1 MGSFQES
8 PQLYFCGK
16 VLHSMETTVL
26 SKALQ
31 WTSDVFDNQTREE
44 VQNLINNNETELVES
59 FYKDLEFGTGG
70 LRGIMGVGTN
80 RINIYT
86 VGMATQG
93 LANYLKQSFSG
104 EISVAI
110 AHDSRNNSSLFARK
124 TAEVFAANGI
134 KAYLF
139 SELRPTP
146 ELSFAIRH
154 YGCKS
159 GVVITASHNPKEY
172 NGYKAYWEDGGQLIA
187 PHDKNVIAEVQKI
200 AGPQDVKWNA
210 DESLIEMVS
219 DEIDN
224 AYIAGLKSLCLS
236 PDAVKTQSDLN
247 IVFTSLHGTGGTM
260 VPRTLKELGF
270 TNVTT
275 VAEQDEP
282 NGNFPTVV
290 SPNPE
295 EAAALKMALE
305 QAEKVG
311 ADLVMGTDPDADR
324 VGIAVRNTKG
334 ELQLLNGNMT
344 GSLLVYYLIHRW
356 NELGKLNGKQFTA
369 KTIVTSALIK
379 KISESQNVPCYDV
392 LTGFK
397 YIAALILELEGKEQF
412 IGGGEE
418 SYGYLAGD
426 LVRDK
431 DAVMSCVLIAE
442 MCAWAKTQGKSL
454 YDVLMDIHAEFGFY
468 LEDLISITKKGKT
481 GAEEIAKMMEEL
493 RSNPP
498 KTLAGSAVL
507 TLRDYKLGKVTNLAD
522 GSQTETGLP
531 SSNVLQFETA
541 DGTVV
546 TARPS
551 GTEPKIKFYF
561 SVNAELNDK
570 AEYDSV
576 RDYLKGKIEAIQ
588 VDLGLI

>member
-1 MGSFQES
+1 MDS
-8 PQLYFCGK
+8 
-16 VLHSMETTVL
+16 TVL
-26 SKALQ
+26 EKARK
-31 WTSDVFDNQTREE
+31 WTTQAFNEETRNQ
-44 VQNLINNNETELVES
+44 VQSLIDSESNELTES

-70 LRGIMGVGTN
+70 LRGLMGVGTN

-93 LANYLKQSFSG
+93 LANYLKQSFEG
-104 EISVAI
+104 EIKVAI
-110 AHDSRNNSSLFARK
+110 AHDSRNNSPLFARK

-146 ELSFAIRH
+146 ELSFAVRH
-154 YGCKS
+154 YGCKA

-172 NGYKAYWEDGGQLIA
+172 NGYKAYWEDGGQLVA

-200 AGPQDVKWNA
+200 AGPQEVKWEA
-210 DESLIEMVS
+210 DELLIIPVKE
-219 DEIDN
+219 EIDR
-224 AYIAGLKSLCLS
+224 AYIDGLKSLCLS
-236 PDAVKTQSDLN
+236 PEAVKNQSDLN

-270 TNVTT
+270 TNVIT
-275 VAEQDEP
+275 VAEQDEA

-305 QAEKVG
+305 QAEEVG
-311 ADLVMGTDPDADR
+311 ADLVMGCDPDADR
-324 VGIAVRNTKG
+324 VGIAVRNAKG
-334 ELQLLNGNMT
+334 ELELLNGNMT
-344 GSLLVYYLIHRW
+344 GSLLVYYLIQRW
-356 NELGKLNGKQFTA
+356 SELGKLNGKQFTA
-369 KTIVTSALIK
+369 KTIVTTKLIK
-379 KISESQNVPCYDV
+379 KISEAQNVPCYDV

-397 YIAALILELEGKEQF
+397 YIASLILEKEGKEQF

-431 DAVMSCVLIAE
+431 DAVLSCVLIAE
-442 MCAWAKTQGKSL
+442 MCAWAKNQGKSL
-454 YDVLMDIHAEFGFY
+454 YEILVDIHAEYGFF
-468 LEDLISITKKGKT
+468 LEDLISIKKDGRS

-498 KTLAGSAVL
+498 QNIADSEVL
-507 TLRDYKLGKVTNLAD
+507 WLRDYKFGQVTNLSD
-522 GSQTETGLP
+522 GSKSETGLP
-531 SSNVLQFETA
+531 TSNVLQFETA

-561 SVNAELNDK
+561 SVNKALKNRSEHDATCEELK
-570 AEYDSV
+570 Q
-576 RDYLKGKIEAIQ
+576 KITNIQ
-588 VDLGLI
+588 SELGLI

>member
-1 MGSFQES
+1 MDSI
-8 PQLYFCGK
+8 
-16 VLHSMETTVL
+16 VLEKAKMWTTD
-26 SKALQ
+26 A
-31 WTSDVFDNQTREE
+31 FDKKTRNA
-44 VQNLINNNETELVES
+44 VQDLIDNNETELIES

-80 RINIYT
+80 RINTYT

-93 LANYLKQSFSG
+93 LANYLKKSFSG
-104 EISVAI
+104 EIKVAI
-110 AHDSRNNSSLFARK
+110 AHDSRNNSPLFAK
-124 TAEVFAANGI
+124 TTAEVFAANGI

-154 YGCKS
+154 YGCQA

-172 NGYKAYWEDGGQLIA
+172 NGYKAYWQDGGQLVA

-200 AGPQDVKWNA
+200 NGPQEVNWNA
-210 DESLIEMVS
+210 NESLIELVK
-219 DEIDN
+219 DEIDR
-224 AYIAGLKSLCLS
+224 AYIDGLKSLCLS
-236 PDAVKTQSDLN
+236 PDAVKAQSDLN

-270 TNVTT
+270 SNVST
-275 VAEQDEP
+275 VKEQDEA
-282 NGNFPTVV
+282 NGDFPTVV

-311 ADLVMGTDPDADR
+311 ADLVMGCDPDADR
-324 VGIAVRNTKG
+324 VGIAVRNTAG

-344 GSLLVYYLIHRW
+344 GSLLVYYLIQRW
-356 NELGKLNGKQFTA
+356 SELGKLDGKQFTA
-369 KTIVTSALIK
+369 KTIVTSSLIK
-379 KISESQNVPCYDV
+379 KISEDKNVPCYDV

-397 YIAALILELEGKEQF
+397 FIAQLILEKEGKEQF

-431 DAVMSCVLIAE
+431 DAVLSCVLIAE
-442 MCAWAKTQGKSL
+442 MCAWAKNRGKSL
-454 YDVLMDIHAEFGFY
+454 YEILIDIHSEYGLY
-468 LEDLISITKKGKT
+468 LEDLISVTKKGKS
-481 GAEEIAKMMEEL
+481 GAEEIAQMMEDL
-493 RSNPP
+493 RNNPP
-498 KTLAGSAVL
+498 KQISGSAVIY
-507 TLRDYKLGKVTNLAD
+507 LRDYKLGEITNLSSGDA
-522 GSQTETGLP
+522 SETGLP
-531 SSNVLQFETA
+531 TSNVLQFETA
-541 DGTVV
+541 EGTIV

-561 SVNAELNDK
+561 SVNAELDDK
-570 AEYDSV
+570 SKYDEIKAQ
-576 RDYLKGKIEAIQ
+576 LQAKIADIQ
-588 VDLGLI
+588 SELGLK

>member
-1 MGSFQES
+1 MD
-8 PQLYFCGK
+8 
-16 VLHSMETTVL
+16 TTVL
-26 SKALQ
+26 EKAKQ
-31 WTSDVFDNQTREE
+31 WTSDAFDAETREE
-44 VQNLINNNETELVES
+44 VQNLIDTNETELTES

-70 LRGIMGVGTN
+70 LRGLMGVGTN

-93 LANYLKQSFSG
+93 LANYLKNSFEG

-110 AHDSRNNSSLFARK
+110 AHDSRNNSPLFARK

-146 ELSFAIRH
+146 QLSFAIRH

-172 NGYKAYWEDGGQLIA
+172 NGYKAYWEDGGQLVA
-187 PHDKNVIAEVQKI
+187 PHDKNVITEVQKI
-200 AGPQDVKWNA
+200 AGPQEVKWNA
-210 DESLIEMVS
+210 DQSLIEMVG
-219 DEIDN
+219 DDIDN

-236 PDAVKTQSDLN
+236 PEAIKNQSDLN

-270 TNVTT
+270 TNVST
-275 VAEQDEP
+275 VAEQDKP
-282 NGNFPTVV
+282 DGNFPTVV

-295 EAAALKMALE
+295 EAAALKLALE

-324 VGIAVRNTKG
+324 VGIAVRNTDG
-334 ELQLLNGNMT
+334 ELELLNGNMT
-344 GSLLVYYLIHRW
+344 GSLLVYYLIQRW
-356 NELGKLNGKQFTA
+356 SESGKLNGKQFTA
-369 KTIVTSALIK
+369 KTIVTSDLIK

-397 YIAALILELEGKEQF
+397 YIAELILKLEGKEQF

-418 SYGYLAGD
+418 SYGYLSGD

-431 DAVMSCVLIAE
+431 DAVLSCVLIAE
-442 MCAWAKTQGKSL
+442 MCAWAKEQGKSL
-454 YDVLMDIHAEFGFY
+454 YDVLMDIHSEFGFY
-468 LEDLISITKKGKT
+468 VEDLISITKKGMS
-481 GAEEIAKMMEEL
+481 GAEEIAKMMEDL

-498 KTLAGSAVL
+498 KKLAGSEVL
-507 TLRDYKLGKVTNLAD
+507 TLRDYKLGKVTNLAN

-531 SSNVLQFETA
+531 ASNVLQFETA

-561 SVNAELNDK
+561 SVNGALNDK
-570 AEYDSV
+570 AEYDAV
-576 RDYLKGKIEAIQ
+576 RDALKGKITTIQ
-588 VDLGLI
+588 SDLNLI

>member
-1 MGSFQES
+1 MDTI
-8 PQLYFCGK
+8 
-16 VLHSMETTVL
+16 VLNKAKKWLSDGFDSETRKTVQ
-26 SKALQ
+26 ALID
-31 WTSDVFDNQTREE
+31 SNSEE
-44 VQNLINNNETELVES
+44 LTES

-104 EISVAI
+104 DISVAI
-110 AHDSRNNSSLFARK
+110 AHDSRNNSPLFARK

-139 SELRPTP
+139 DALRPTP

-154 YGCKS
+154 FGCKS

-172 NGYKAYWEDGGQLIA
+172 NGYKAYWEDGGQLVA
-187 PHDKNVIAEVQKI
+187 PHDKNVITEVQKI

-210 DESLIEMVS
+210 DESLIETVLE
-219 DEIDN
+219 DIDR

-236 PDAVKTQSDLN
+236 PEAVKDQSDLN

-270 TNVTT
+270 TNVST

-305 QAEKVG
+305 KAEAIG

-324 VGIAVRNTKG
+324 VGIAVRNLEGKL
-334 ELQLLNGNMT
+334 ELLNGNQT
-344 GSLLVYYLIHRW
+344 ATLLIHYLITRW
-356 NELGKLNGKQFTA
+356 SELGKLDGKQYIA
-369 KTIVTSALIK
+369 KTIVTTDLLTRIADAK
-379 KISESQNVPCYDV
+379 QVNCYEV

-397 YIAALILELEGKEQF
+397 YIAQLILEKEGREEF

-418 SYGYLAGD
+418 SYGYLAGE

-431 DAVMSCVLIAE
+431 DAVQSCMFIAE
-442 MCAWAKTQGKSL
+442 MCAWAKNRGKGL
-454 YDVLMDIHAEFGFY
+454 YEVLLDIYVEHGMF
-468 LEDLISITKKGKT
+468 LEDLISITKKGKS
-481 GAEEIAKMMEEL
+481 GAEEIAQMMDRL
-493 RSNPP
+493 RNDPP
-498 KTLAGSAVL
+498 KQLAGQPLYAVV
-507 TLRDYKLGKVTNLAD
+507 DYKLGTVTELKD
-522 GSQTETGLP
+522 GNVSKLNYP
-531 SSNVLQFETA
+531 KSDVLQFETL

-561 SVNAELNDK
+561 SVNAKLNNK
-570 AEYDSV
+570 ADHDAV
-576 RDYLKGKIEAIQ
+576 RGSLKAKITTIQ
-588 VDLGLI
+588 SDLGLK

>member
-1 MGSFQES
+1 MES
-8 PQLYFCGK
+8 
-16 VLHSMETTVL
+16 VLDKAKKWTGDAFDAETR
-26 SKALQ
+26 KA
-31 WTSDVFDNQTREE
+31 
-44 VQNLINNNETELVES
+44 VQALIDENGAELTES

-93 LANYLKQSFSG
+93 LANYLKNSFEG
-104 EISVAI
+104 PISVAI

-139 SELRPTP
+139 SALRPTP
-146 ELSFAIRH
+146 ELSFAIRNL
-154 YGCKS
+154 GCKS

-187 PHDKNVIAEVQKI
+187 PHDKNVITEVQKI
-200 AGPQDVKWNA
+200 AGPQDVNWNA
-210 DESLIEMVS
+210 DDSMIETVL
-219 DEIDN
+219 DEIDS
-224 AYIAGLKSLCLS
+224 AYMAGLKSLCLS
-236 PDAVKTQSDLN
+236 PEAVKAQSDLN
-247 IVFTSLHGTGGTM
+247 IVYTSLHGTGGTM

-275 VAEQDEP
+275 VAAQDEP

-334 ELQLLNGNMT
+334 QLELLNGNMT
-344 GSLLVYYLIHRW
+344 GSLLVYYLIKRW
-356 NELGKLNGKQFTA
+356 SELGKLDGNQFTA
-369 KTIVTSALIK
+369 KTIVTTALIK
-379 KISESQNVPCYDV
+379 KISESKGVPCYDV

-397 YIAALILELEGKEQF
+397 FIAALILELEGKKQF

-426 LVRDK
+426 IVRDK
-431 DAVMSCVLIAE
+431 DAVLSCVLISE
-442 MCAWAKTQGKSL
+442 MCAWAKDQGKSL
-454 YDVLMDIHAEFGFY
+454 YEMLMDIHLEYGFY
-468 LEDLISITKKGKT
+468 LEDLISITKKGKS
-481 GAEEIAKMMEEL
+481 GAEEIAQMMEDL

-498 KTLAGSAVL
+498 KTLAGSAVI
-507 TLRDYKLGKVTNLAD
+507 TLRDYKLSKVTNLAD
-522 GSQTETGLP
+522 GSQSPTGLP

-541 DGTVV
+541 DGTIV

-561 SVNAELNDK
+561 SVNSELKNTADHD
-570 AEYDSV
+570 AVHYA
-576 RDYLKGKIEAIQ
+576 LKGKITAIQ
-588 VDLGLI
+588 SDLGLI

>member
-1 MGSFQES
+1 MD
-8 PQLYFCGK
+8 
-16 VLHSMETTVL
+16 TTVL
-26 SKALQ
+26 EKAKQ
-31 WTSDVFDNQTREE
+31 WTSEAFDAETREE
-44 VQNLINNNETELVES
+44 VQSLIDTNETELAES

-70 LRGIMGVGTN
+70 LRGIMGVGSN

-86 VGMATQG
+86 IGMATQG
-93 LANYLKQSFSG
+93 LANYLKNSFEG

-110 AHDSRNNSSLFARK
+110 AHDSRNNSPLFARK

-146 ELSFAIRH
+146 QLSFAIRH

-159 GVVITASHNPKEY
+159 GVVLTASHNPKEY
-172 NGYKAYWEDGGQLIA
+172 NGYKAYWEDGGQLVA
-187 PHDKNVIAEVQKI
+187 PHDKNVITEVQKI
-200 AGPQDVKWNA
+200 AGPQEVKWNA
-210 DESLIEMVS
+210 NESLIEMVS
-219 DEIDN
+219 DDIDK
-224 AYIAGLKSLCLS
+224 AYIEGLKSLCLS
-236 PDAVKTQSDLN
+236 PEAIKNQSDLN

-270 TNVTT
+270 TNVST
-275 VAEQDEP
+275 VAEQDKP
-282 NGNFPTVV
+282 DGNFPTVV

-295 EAAALKMALE
+295 EAAALKLALE

-324 VGIAVRNTKG
+324 VGIAVRNTNG
-334 ELQLLNGNMT
+334 ELELLNGNMT
-344 GSLLVYYLIHRW
+344 GSLLVYYLIQRW
-356 NELGKLNGKQFTA
+356 SELGKLNGTQFTA
-369 KTIVTSALIK
+369 KTIVTSDLIR

-397 YIAALILELEGKEQF
+397 YIAELILKLEGKEQF

-418 SYGYLAGD
+418 SYGYLSGD

-431 DAVMSCVLIAE
+431 DAVLSCVLIAE
-442 MCAWAKTQGKSL
+442 MCAWAKEQEKSL
-454 YDVLMDIHAEFGFY
+454 YDVLQDIHTEFGFY
-468 LEDLISITKKGKT
+468 LEDLISITKKGMT
-481 GAEEIAKMMEEL
+481 GAEEISKMMEDL

-498 KTLAGSAVL
+498 KTLAGSDVL

-522 GSQTETGLP
+522 GAQTETGLP
-531 SSNVLQFETA
+531 ASNVLQFETA

-561 SVNAELNDK
+561 SVNGELKNK

-576 RDYLKGKIEAIQ
+576 RTALKGKIEAIQ
-588 VDLGLI
+588 SDLGLK

>member
-1 MGSFQES
+1 MEQE
-8 PQLYFCGK
+8 
-16 VLHSMETTVL
+16 VLDKAKRWTTDAFDVETRQ
-26 SKALQ
+26 A
-31 WTSDVFDNQTREE
+31 
-44 VQNLINNNETELVES
+44 VQNMIDNDQDELTES

-93 LANYLKQSFSG
+93 LANYLKASFDG
-104 EISVAI
+104 EVKVAI
-110 AHDSRNNSSLFARK
+110 AHDSRNNSPLFARK

-154 YGCKS
+154 YRCKS

-187 PHDKNVIAEVQKI
+187 PHDKNVITEVQKI
-200 AGPQDVKWNA
+200 AGPQEVKWDA
-210 DESLIEMVS
+210 DDSLIEVVS
-219 DEIDN
+219 EEIDR
-224 AYIAGLKSLCLS
+224 AYIDGLKSLCLS
-236 PDAVKTQSDLN
+236 PEAVAEQSDLN
-247 IVFTSLHGTGGTM
+247 IVFTALHGTGGTM

-270 TNVTT
+270 TNIST
-275 VAEQDEP
+275 VAAQDEP
-282 NGNFPTVV
+282 NGSFPTVD

-295 EAAALKMALE
+295 EAAALKMALD
-305 QAEKVG
+305 QAEQVG
-311 ADLVMGTDPDADR
+311 ADLVMGCDPDADR
-324 VGIAVRNTKG
+324 VGIAVRNLDG

-344 GSLLVYYLIHRW
+344 GSLLVYYLVQRW
-356 NELGKLNGKQFTA
+356 KELGKLDGNQFTA
-369 KTIVTSALIK
+369 KTIVTSPIIK
-379 KISESQNVPCYDV
+379 KISEQNNVPCYDV

-397 YIAALILELEGKEQF
+397 YIAEIIRNLEGKMQF

-431 DAVMSCVLIAE
+431 DAVLSCVLIAE
-442 MCAWAKTQGKSL
+442 MCAWAKANGKSL
-454 YDVLMDIHAEFGFY
+454 FELLIDIHAEFGFY
-468 LEDLISITKKGKT
+468 LEDLISIKKEGKS
-481 GAEEIAKMMEEL
+481 GAEEIAKIMEDL
-493 RSNPP
+493 RGNPP
-498 KTLAGSAVL
+498 KTIAGSDVVY
-507 TLRDYKLGKVTNLAD
+507 LRDYKLGKVTNFGD
-522 GSQTETGLP
+522 GSTSETGLP
-531 SSNVLQFETA
+531 GSNVLQFETA
-541 DGTVV
+541 EGTIV

-561 SVNAELNDK
+561 SVNGELKDK
-570 AEYDSV
+570 SNYNQVKSQLQD
-576 RDYLKGKIEAIQ
+576 KIKTIQ
-588 VDLGLI
+588 SELGLV

>member
-1 MGSFQES
+1 MEQE
-8 PQLYFCGK
+8 
-16 VLHSMETTVL
+16 VLD
-26 SKALQ
+26 KAKQ
-31 WTSDVFDNQTREE
+31 WTTEAFDAETRSTVQKLIDSGSDDLT
-44 VQNLINNNETELVES
+44 ES

-93 LANYLKQSFSG
+93 LANYLKASFNG
-104 EISVAI
+104 EIKVAI
-110 AHDSRNNSSLFARK
+110 AHDSRNNSPLFARK

-187 PHDKNVIAEVQKI
+187 PHDKNVITEVQKI
-200 AGPQDVKWNA
+200 AGPQEVKWNA
-210 DESLIEMVS
+210 DESLIETVS
-219 DEIDN
+219 DEIDS
-224 AYIAGLKSLCLS
+224 AYIDGLKSLCLS
-236 PDAVKTQSDLN
+236 PESVQSQSDLN
-247 IVFTSLHGTGGTM
+247 IVFTALHGTGGTM

-270 TNVTT
+270 TNVST
-275 VAEQDEP
+275 VAAQDEP
-282 NGNFPTVV
+282 NGNFPTVD

-295 EAAALKMALE
+295 EAAALKMALA
-305 QAEKVG
+305 QAEQVG
-311 ADLVMGTDPDADR
+311 ADLVMGCDPDADR
-324 VGIAVRNTKG
+324 VGIAVRNLEG

-344 GSLLVYYLIHRW
+344 GSLLVYYLVQRW
-356 NELGKLNGKQFTA
+356 KELGKLDGNQFTA
-369 KTIVTSALIK
+369 KTIVTSPIIK
-379 KISESQNVPCYDV
+379 KISEANDVPCYDV

-397 YIAALILELEGKEQF
+397 YIAELIKNLEGEKQF

-431 DAVMSCVLIAE
+431 DAVLSCVLIAE
-442 MCAWAKTQGKSL
+442 MCAWAKNNGKSL
-454 YDVLMDIHAEFGFY
+454 FELLIDIHAEFGFY
-468 LEDLISITKKGKT
+468 LEDLISIKKEGKS
-481 GAEEIAKMMEEL
+481 GAEEIAKMMEDL
-493 RSNPP
+493 RNNPP
-498 KTLAGSAVL
+498 KQIAGSDVVC
-507 TLRDYKLGKVTNLAD
+507 LRDYKLGKVTNFAD
-522 GSQTETGLP
+522 GSSLETGLP

-541 DGTVV
+541 EGTIV

-561 SVNAELNDK
+561 SVNGKLKDKSKYNEVKAELQ
-570 AEYDSV
+570 
-576 RDYLKGKIEAIQ
+576 GKIKTIQ
-588 VDLGLI
+588 SELGLV

>member
-1 MGSFQES
+1 MDKSILE
-8 PQLYFCGK
+8 
-16 VLHSMETTVL
+16 
-26 SKALQ
+26 KAKK
-31 WTSDVFDNQTREE
+31 WTSEAFDVETRSA
-44 VQNLINNNETELVES
+44 VQDLIDNNETELTES
-59 FYKDLEFGTGG
+59 FYKELEFGTGG
-70 LRGIMGVGTN
+70 LRGLMGVGTN

-86 VGMATQG
+86 IGMATQG
-93 LANYLKQSFSG
+93 LANYLKQSF
-104 EISVAI
+104 EDDISIAI
-110 AHDSRNNSSLFARK
+110 AYDSRNNSPLFARK

-139 SELRPTP
+139 NELRPTP
-146 ELSFAIRH
+146 QLSFAIRH
-154 YGCKS
+154 YGCKG
-159 GVVITASHNPKEY
+159 GVVVTASHNPKEY
-172 NGYKAYWEDGGQLIA
+172 NGYKAYWEDGGQLVA
-187 PHDKNVIAEVQKI
+187 PHDKNVIVEVQKV

-219 DEIDN
+219 DDIDN

-236 PDAVKTQSDLN
+236 PDAVKAQSDLN

-270 TNVTT
+270 TNVST
-275 VAEQDEP
+275 VAEQDQP
-282 NGNFPTVV
+282 DGNFPTVV

-324 VGIAVRNTKG
+324 VGIAVRNTNG
-334 ELQLLNGNMT
+334 ELELLNGNMT
-344 GSLLVYYLIHRW
+344 GSLLVYYLIQRW
-356 NELGKLNGKQFTA
+356 KELGKLTGKQFTA

-379 KISESQNVPCYDV
+379 KISESKDVPCYDV

-397 YIAALILELEGKEQF
+397 YIAELILKLEGKEQF
-412 IGGGEE
+412 VGGGEE
-418 SYGYLAGD
+418 SYGYLSGD

-431 DAVMSCVLIAE
+431 DAVLSCVLIAE
-442 MCAWAKTQGKSL
+442 MCAWAKDQGKSL
-454 YDVLMDIHAEFGFY
+454 YDVLQDIHTEFGFY
-468 LEDLISITKKGKT
+468 LEDLISITKKGMT
-481 GAEEIAKMMEEL
+481 GAEDIAKMMEDL

-498 KTLAGSAVL
+498 KTLAGSDVL

-522 GSQTETGLP
+522 ATQTETGLP
-531 SSNVLQFETA
+531 ASNVLQFETA

-576 RDYLKGKIEAIQ
+576 RDSLKGKITTIQ
-588 VDLGLI
+588 SDLGLK

>member
-1 MGSFQES
+1 MD
-8 PQLYFCGK
+8 
-16 VLHSMETTVL
+16 TTVL
-26 SKALQ
+26 EKAKQ
-31 WTSDVFDNQTREE
+31 WTSDAFDAETREE
-44 VQNLINNNETELVES
+44 VQSLIDTNETELAES

-70 LRGIMGVGTN
+70 LRGIMGVGSN

-86 VGMATQG
+86 IGMATQG
-93 LANYLKQSFSG
+93 LANYLKNSFEG

-110 AHDSRNNSSLFARK
+110 AHDSRNNSPLFARK

-146 ELSFAIRH
+146 QLSFAIRH

-159 GVVITASHNPKEY
+159 GVVLTASHNPKEY
-172 NGYKAYWEDGGQLIA
+172 NGYKAYWEDGGQLVA
-187 PHDKNVIAEVQKI
+187 PHDKNVITEVQKI
-200 AGPQDVKWNA
+200 AGPQEVKWNA
-210 DESLIEMVS
+210 NESLIEMVS
-219 DEIDN
+219 DDIDK

-236 PDAVKTQSDLN
+236 PEAIKNQSDLN

-270 TNVTT
+270 TNVST
-275 VAEQDEP
+275 VAEQDKP
-282 NGNFPTVV
+282 DGNFPTVV

-295 EAAALKMALE
+295 EAAALKLALE

-324 VGIAVRNTKG
+324 VGIAVRNTNG
-334 ELQLLNGNMT
+334 ELELLNGNMT
-344 GSLLVYYLIHRW
+344 GSLLVYYLIQRW
-356 NELGKLNGKQFTA
+356 SELGKLNGTQFTA
-369 KTIVTSALIK
+369 KTIVTSDLIR

-397 YIAALILELEGKEQF
+397 YIAELILKLEGKEQF

-418 SYGYLAGD
+418 SYGYLSGD

-431 DAVMSCVLIAE
+431 DAVLSCVLIAE
-442 MCAWAKTQGKSL
+442 MCAWAKEQEKSL
-454 YDVLMDIHAEFGFY
+454 YDVLQDIHTEFGFY
-468 LEDLISITKKGKT
+468 LEDLISITKKGMT
-481 GAEEIAKMMEEL
+481 GAEEISKMMEDL

-498 KTLAGSAVL
+498 KTLAGSDVL

-522 GSQTETGLP
+522 GAQTETGLP
-531 SSNVLQFETA
+531 ASNVLQFETA

-561 SVNAELNDK
+561 SVNGELKNK

-576 RDYLKGKIEAIQ
+576 RTALKGKIEAIQ
-588 VDLGLI
+588 SDLGLK

>member
-1 MGSFQES
+1 MENI
-8 PQLYFCGK
+8 
-16 VLHSMETTVL
+16 VLQ
-26 SKALQ
+26 KAKQ
-31 WTSDVFDNQTREE
+31 WTSDSFDAETRASVQSMIDAGSEE
-44 VQNLINNNETELVES
+44 LTES

-93 LANYLKQSFSG
+93 LANYLKKSFEG
-104 EISVAI
+104 EIKVAV

-134 KAYLF
+134 KVYLF

-200 AGPQDVKWNA
+200 SGPQEVNWNA
-210 DESLIEMVS
+210 DESLIEVVK
-219 DEIDN
+219 DGIDR
-224 AYIAGLKSLCLS
+224 AYIDGLKSLCLS
-236 PDAVKTQSDLN
+236 PEAVKAQSDLN
-247 IVFTSLHGTGGTM
+247 IVFTALHGTGGTM

-270 TNVTT
+270 TNIST
-275 VAEQDEP
+275 VAAQDEP
-282 NGNFPTVV
+282 NGNFPTVA

-305 QAEKVG
+305 QAEALG

-324 VGIAVRNTKG
+324 VGIAVRNLDG

-344 GSLLVYYLIHRW
+344 GSLLVYYLVKRW
-356 NELGKLNGKQFTA
+356 KELGKLDGKQFTA
-369 KTIVTSALIK
+369 KTIVTSPLIK
-379 KISESQNVPCYDV
+379 KISEKNGVPCYDV

-397 YIAALILELEGKEQF
+397 YIAELIKELEGKEQF

-431 DAVMSCVLIAE
+431 DAVLSCVLITE
-442 MCAWAKTQGKSL
+442 MCAWAKTNGKSL
-454 YDVLMDIHAEFGFY
+454 FELLIDIHTEFGFY
-468 LEDLISITKKGKT
+468 LEDLISVTKKGRL
-481 GAEEIAKMMEEL
+481 GAEEIAKMMEDL

-498 KTLAGSAVL
+498 KQIAGADVVY
-507 TLRDYKLGKVTNLAD
+507 LRDYKLGKVTNFQD
-522 GSQTETGLP
+522 DSTSETGLP
-531 SSNVLQFETA
+531 TSSVLQFETSE
-541 DGTVV
+541 GTIV

-561 SVNAELNDK
+561 SVNGEVDASSNYKELK
-570 AEYDSV
+570 VKLE
-576 RDYLKGKIEAIQ
+576 KKIKTIQ
-588 VDLGLI
+588 SELGLV

>member
-1 MGSFQES
+1 MD
-8 PQLYFCGK
+8 
-16 VLHSMETTVL
+16 TTVL
-26 SKALQ
+26 EKAKQ
-31 WTSDVFDNQTREE
+31 WTSDAFDAETREE
-44 VQNLINNNETELVES
+44 VQNLIDTNETELTES

-70 LRGIMGVGTN
+70 LRGLMGVGTN

-93 LANYLKQSFSG
+93 LANYLKNSFEG

-110 AHDSRNNSSLFARK
+110 AHDSRNNSPLFARK

-146 ELSFAIRH
+146 QLSFAIRH

-172 NGYKAYWEDGGQLIA
+172 NGYKAYWEDGGQLVA
-187 PHDKNVIAEVQKI
+187 PHDKNVISEVQKI

-210 DESLIEMVS
+210 DQSLIEMVS
-219 DEIDN
+219 DDIDK

-236 PDAVKTQSDLN
+236 PEAIKNQSDLN

-270 TNVTT
+270 TNVST
-275 VAEQDEP
+275 VAEQDKP
-282 NGNFPTVV
+282 DGNFPTVV

-295 EAAALKMALE
+295 EAAALKLALE

-324 VGIAVRNTKG
+324 VGIAVRNTNG
-334 ELQLLNGNMT
+334 ELELLNGNMT
-344 GSLLVYYLIHRW
+344 GSLLVYYLIQRW
-356 NELGKLNGKQFTA
+356 KELGKLNGKQFTA
-369 KTIVTSALIK
+369 KTIVTSDLIK

-397 YIAALILELEGKEQF
+397 YIAELILKLEGKEQF

-418 SYGYLAGD
+418 SYGYLSGD

-431 DAVMSCVLIAE
+431 DAVLSCVLIAE
-442 MCAWAKTQGKSL
+442 MCAWAKDQGKSL
-454 YDVLMDIHAEFGFY
+454 YDVLQDIHVEFGFY
-468 LEDLISITKKGKT
+468 VEDLISITKKGMS
-481 GAEEIAKMMEEL
+481 GAEEIAKMMEDL

-498 KTLAGSAVL
+498 KKLAGSEVL
-507 TLRDYKLGKVTNLAD
+507 TLRDYKLGKVTNLAN

-531 SSNVLQFETA
+531 ASNVLQFETA

-561 SVNAELNDK
+561 SVNGALNDK
-570 AEYDSV
+570 AEYDTV
-576 RDYLKGKIEAIQ
+576 RDALKGKITTIQ
-588 VDLGLI
+588 SDLNLI

>member
-1 MGSFQES
+1 MDNTILE
-8 PQLYFCGK
+8 
-16 VLHSMETTVL
+16 
-26 SKALQ
+26 KAKQ
-31 WTSDVFDNQTREE
+31 WTSDAFNAETRKE
-44 VQNLINNNETELVES
+44 VQKLIETNETELTES
-59 FYKDLEFGTGG
+59 FYRELEFGTGG

-93 LANYLKQSFSG
+93 LANYLKNSFEG

-146 ELSFAIRH
+146 QLSFAIRH

-172 NGYKAYWEDGGQLIA
+172 NGYKAYWEDGGQLVA

-210 DESLIEMVS
+210 DESLIETVLE
-219 DEIDN
+219 DIDN

-236 PDAVKTQSDLN
+236 PEAVKNQSDLN

-270 TNVTT
+270 TNVST
-275 VAEQDEP
+275 VAEQDKP

-305 QAEKVG
+305 KAEAVG

-324 VGIAVRNTKG
+324 VGIAVRNSNG

-344 GSLLVYYLIHRW
+344 GSLLVYYLIQRW
-356 NELGKLNGKQFTA
+356 SELGNLNGKQFTA

-397 YIAALILELEGKEQF
+397 YIAELILKLEGKEQF

-431 DAVMSCVLIAE
+431 DAVLSCVLIAE
-442 MCAWAKTQGKSL
+442 MCAWAKDQGKSL
-454 YDVLMDIHAEFGFY
+454 FDVLQDIHSEFGFY
-468 LEDLISITKKGKT
+468 LEDLISITKKGMS
-481 GAEEIAKMMEEL
+481 GAEEIAKMMEDL

-498 KTLAGSAVL
+498 KQLAGSEVL
-507 TLRDYKLGKVTNLAD
+507 TLRDYKLGKVTNLTN
-522 GSQTETGLP
+522 GSQTGTGLP

-561 SVNAELNDK
+561 SVNSKLKDK
-570 AEYDSV
+570 AEYDAV
-576 RDYLKGKIEAIQ
+576 RAALKGKIEAIQ
-588 VDLGLI
+588 VDLGLK

>member
-1 MGSFQES
+1 MD
-8 PQLYFCGK
+8 K
-16 VLHSMETTVL
+16 TVL
-26 SKALQ
+26 EKAKK
-31 WTSDVFDNQTREE
+31 WTSDAFDTETRNA
-44 VQNLINNNETELVES
+44 VQNLIDTNETELVES

-93 LANYLKQSFSG
+93 LANYLKNSFEG
-104 EISVAI
+104 DISVAI

-236 PDAVKTQSDLN
+236 PDAVKSQSDLN

-344 GSLLVYYLIHRW
+344 GSLLVYYLIQRW

-397 YIAALILELEGKEQF
+397 FIAALILELEGKEQF

-531 SSNVLQFETA
+531 SSNVLQFKTA
-541 DGTVV
+541 NGTVV

>member
-1 MGSFQES
+1 MDNTILE
-8 PQLYFCGK
+8 
-16 VLHSMETTVL
+16 
-26 SKALQ
+26 KAKK
-31 WTSDVFDNQTREE
+31 WTSDAFDAETRNE
-44 VQNLINNNETELVES
+44 VQNLIDTNETELTES

-70 LRGIMGVGTN
+70 LRGIMGVGSN

-93 LANYLKQSFSG
+93 LANYLKNSFEG

-110 AHDSRNNSSLFARK
+110 AHDSRNNSPLFARK

-146 ELSFAIRH
+146 QLSFAIRH
-154 YGCKS
+154 YGCKG

-172 NGYKAYWEDGGQLIA
+172 NGYKAYWEDGGQLVA

-210 DESLIEMVS
+210 DESLIATVLE
-219 DEIDN
+219 DIDN

-236 PDAVKTQSDLN
+236 PEAVKNQSDLN

-270 TNVTT
+270 TNVST
-275 VAEQDEP
+275 VAEQDEA

-295 EAAALKMALE
+295 EAAALKMALDK
-305 QAEKVG
+305 AEAVG

-324 VGIAVRNTKG
+324 VGIAVRNANG
-334 ELQLLNGNMT
+334 DLQLLNGNMT
-344 GSLLVYYLIHRW
+344 GSLLVYYLIQRW
-356 NELGKLNGKQFTA
+356 SELGKLNGKQFTA

-397 YIAALILELEGKEQF
+397 YIAELILKLEGKEQF

-418 SYGYLAGD
+418 SYGYLSGD
-426 LVRDK
+426 IVRDK
-431 DAVMSCVLIAE
+431 DAVLSCVLIAE
-442 MCAWAKTQGKSL
+442 MCAWAKEQGKSL
-454 YDVLMDIHAEFGFY
+454 YDVLQDIHTEFGFY
-468 LEDLISITKKGKT
+468 LEDLISITKKGMT
-481 GAEEIAKMMEEL
+481 GAEEIAKMMEDL

-498 KTLAGSAVL
+498 RQLAGSQVL
-507 TLRDYKLGKVTNLAD
+507 TFRDYKLGRVTNLAD
-522 GSQTETGLP
+522 GSQSETGLP
-531 SSNVLQFETA
+531 ASNVLQFETA

-561 SVNAELNDK
+561 SVNSQLKNK
-570 AEYDSV
+570 AEYDAV
-576 RDYLKGKIEAIQ
+576 RTALKGKIEAIQ
-588 VDLGLI
+588 ADLGLK

>member
-1 MGSFQES
+1 MDTSILE
-8 PQLYFCGK
+8 
-16 VLHSMETTVL
+16 
-26 SKALQ
+26 KAKQ
-31 WTSDVFDNQTREE
+31 WTSDAFDAETRNA
-44 VQNLINNNETELVES
+44 VQNLIDNNETELTES
-59 FYKDLEFGTGG
+59 FYKELEFGTGG
-70 LRGIMGVGTN
+70 LRGLMGVGTN

-93 LANYLKQSFSG
+93 LANYLKNSFEG

-146 ELSFAIRH
+146 QLSFAIRH

-172 NGYKAYWEDGGQLIA
+172 NGYKAYWEDGGQLVA
-187 PHDKNVIAEVQKI
+187 PHDENVITEVQKI

-210 DESLIEMVS
+210 DESLIEMVG
-219 DEIDN
+219 DDIDN

-236 PDAVKTQSDLN
+236 PEAVKKQSDLN

-270 TNVTT
+270 TNVST
-275 VAEQDEP
+275 VVEQDEP

-305 QAEKVG
+305 KAEEVG

-324 VGIAVRNTKG
+324 VGIAVRNSNGKL
-334 ELQLLNGNMT
+334 ELLNGNQT
-344 GSLLVYYLIHRW
+344 AALLIHYLVTRW
-356 NELGKLNGKQFTA
+356 SELGKLNGKQYIA
-369 KTIVTSALIK
+369 KTIVTTDLLTNIADK
-379 KISESQNVPCYDV
+379 KNVVCYEV

-397 YIAALILELEGKEQF
+397 YIAELIRKKEGQEQF

-418 SYGYLAGD
+418 SYGYLAGE

-431 DAVMSCVLIAE
+431 DAVQSCMLIAE
-442 MCAWAKTQGKSL
+442 MCAWAKNNGKNL
-454 YDVLMDIHAEFGFY
+454 YEVLIDIYMEHGLFV
-468 LEDLISITKKGKT
+468 EDLISITKKGKS
-481 GAEEIAKMMEEL
+481 GAEEIALMMD
-493 RSNPP
+493 RFRNNPP
-498 KTLAGSAVL
+498 KQLAGTELWGIV
-507 TLRDYKLGKVTNLAD
+507 DYKLSTVTELKN
-522 GSQTETGLP
+522 GETSKLYFP
-531 SSNVLQFETA
+531 KSDVLQFETL
-541 DGTVV
+541 DNTVV

-561 SVNAELNDK
+561 SVRAKLKNRND
-570 AEYDSV
+570 YDAV
-576 RDYLKGKIEAIQ
+576 RNSLKEKIEAIQ
-588 VDLGLI
+588 SDLGLK

>member
-1 MGSFQES
+1 ME
-8 PQLYFCGK
+8 K
-16 VLHSMETTVL
+16 VVL
-26 SKALQ
+26 DKAKA
-31 WTSDVFDNQTREE
+31 WTSEVFDADTRNA
-44 VQNLINNNETELVES
+44 VQNLIDTNETELSES

-70 LRGIMGVGTN
+70 LRGLMGVGTN
-80 RINIYT
+80 RMNVYT

-93 LANYLKQSFSG
+93 LANYLKKSFQG

-146 ELSFAIRH
+146 ELSFAVRH
-154 YGCKS
+154 FGCKA

-172 NGYKAYWEDGGQLIA
+172 NGYKAYWEDGGQLVA

-200 AGPQDVKWNA
+200 VGPQDVHWNA
-210 DESLIEMVS
+210 DASLIEMVK
-219 DEIDN
+219 DEIDR
-224 AYIAGLKSLCLS
+224 AYIDGLKSLCLS
-236 PDAVKTQSDLN
+236 PEAVKAQSDLN
-247 IVFTSLHGTGGTM
+247 IVYTALHGTGGTM

-270 TNVTT
+270 TNVHT
-275 VAEQDEP
+275 VEAQDTP
-282 NGNFPTVV
+282 DGNFPTVH

-305 QAEKVG
+305 KAEAIG

-324 VGIAVRNTKG
+324 VGIAVRNAKG
-334 ELQLLNGNMT
+334 ELELLNGNMT
-344 GSLLVYYLIHRW
+344 GSLLVYYLIQRW
-356 NELGKLNGKQFTA
+356 SQLGKLNGKQFTA
-369 KTIVTSALIK
+369 KTIVTTALIK
-379 KISESQNVPCYDV
+379 KISETKGVTCYDV

-397 YIAALILELEGKEQF
+397 YIAELILEKEGKEQF

-431 DAVMSCVLIAE
+431 DAVLSCVLIAE
-442 MCAWAKTQGKSL
+442 MCAWAKNNGKSL
-454 YDVLMDIHAEFGFY
+454 SEVLTDIHLEFGFY
-468 LEDLISITKKGKT
+468 LEDLISITKKGRS
-481 GAEEIAKMMEEL
+481 GAEEIAQMMENL
-493 RSNPP
+493 RNHPP
-498 KTLAGSAVL
+498 KQLAGSDVL

-522 GSQTETGLP
+522 GSKTDTGLP
-531 SSNVLQFETA
+531 TSNVLQFETA

-561 SVNAELNDK
+561 SVNAVLKDK
-570 AEYDSV
+570 ADHDVV
-576 RDYLKGKIEAIQ
+576 RASLKAKITMIQ
-588 VDLGLI
+588 SDLGLK

>member
-1 MGSFQES
+1 MEQN
-8 PQLYFCGK
+8 
-16 VLHSMETTVL
+16 VLE
-26 SKALQ
+26 KAQ
-31 WTSDVFDNQTREE
+31 KWTSEAFDEVTRTQ
-44 VQNLINNNETELVES
+44 VQKLIDSRSDELTEC

-70 LRGIMGVGTN
+70 LRGLMGVGTN
-80 RINIYT
+80 RMNVYT
-86 VGMATQG
+86 VGIATQG
-93 LANYLKQSFSG
+93 LANYLKKSFDG
-104 EISVAI
+104 EIKVAI
-110 AHDSRNNSSLFARK
+110 AHDSRNNSPLFARK

-146 ELSFAIRH
+146 ELSFAVRH
-154 YGCKS
+154 FGCQG

-172 NGYKAYWEDGGQLIA
+172 NGYKAYWKDGGQLVP
-187 PHDKNVIAEVQKI
+187 PHDKNVIKEVQKI
-200 AGPQDVKWNA
+200 SGPEDVKWNA

-236 PDAVKTQSDLN
+236 PEAVKEQSDLN

-270 TNVTT
+270 TNVST
-275 VAEQDEP
+275 VAEQDEAD
-282 NGNFPTVV
+282 GNFPTVV

-324 VGIAVRNTKG
+324 VGIAVRNPKG
-334 ELQLLNGNMT
+334 ELELLNGNMT
-344 GSLLVYYLIHRW
+344 GSLLVYYLIQRW
-356 NELGKLNGKQFTA
+356 SELGKLDGKQFTA
-369 KTIVTSALIK
+369 KTIVTSKLIK
-379 KISESQNVPCYDV
+379 KISETKKVPCYDV

-397 YIAALILELEGKEQF
+397 YIAELILEKEGKEQF

-431 DAVMSCVLIAE
+431 DAVLSCVLISE
-442 MCAWAKTQGKSL
+442 MCAWAKNQGKSL
-454 YDVLMDIHAEFGFY
+454 YEMLVDIHAEYGFY
-468 LEDLISITKKGKT
+468 LEDLISIKKEGKS
-481 GAEEIAKMMEEL
+481 GAEEIAQMMDNL
-493 RSNPP
+493 RNEPP
-498 KTLAGSAVL
+498 KKLADSDVI
-507 TLRDYKLGKVTNLAD
+507 TLRDYKLGQVTNLAD
-522 GSQTETGLP
+522 GSKSETGLP
-531 SSNVLQFETA
+531 TSNVLQFETE

-561 SVNAELNDK
+561 SVNAELKSK
-570 AEYDSV
+570 ADYDSV
-576 RDYLKGKIEAIQ
+576 RDSLKQKIATIQ
-588 VDLGLI
+588 SDLGLV

>member
-1 MGSFQES
+1 MDSI
-8 PQLYFCGK
+8 
-16 VLHSMETTVL
+16 VLD
-26 SKALQ
+26 KAKQ
-31 WTSDVFDNQTREE
+31 WTTDAFDEETRNE
-44 VQNLINNNETELVES
+44 VQKMIESGSEELTES

-93 LANYLKQSFSG
+93 LANYLKASFDG
-104 EISVAI
+104 EIKVAI
-110 AHDSRNNSSLFARK
+110 AHDSRNNSPLFARK

-187 PHDKNVIAEVQKI
+187 PHDKNVITEVQKI
-200 AGPQDVKWNA
+200 AGPQEVKWNA
-210 DESLIEMVS
+210 DESLIETVLE
-219 DEIDN
+219 DIDN
-224 AYIAGLKSLCLS
+224 AYIAGLKSTCLS
-236 PDAVKTQSDLN
+236 PEAVKSQSDLN

-270 TNVTT
+270 TNIST
-275 VAEQDEP
+275 VAAQDEP
-282 NGNFPTVV
+282 NGNFPTVD

-305 QAEKVG
+305 QAEAVG
-311 ADLVMGTDPDADR
+311 ADLVMGCDPDADR
-324 VGIAVRNTKG
+324 VGIAVINLEG

-344 GSLLVYYLIHRW
+344 GSLLVYYLVQRW
-356 NELGKLNGKQFTA
+356 KELGKLNGKQFCA
-369 KTIVTSALIK
+369 KTIVTSPLIK
-379 KISESQNVPCYDV
+379 KISESSNVPCYDV

-397 YIAALILELEGKEQF
+397 YIAELIKNLEGKEEF

-431 DAVMSCVLIAE
+431 DAVLSCVLIAE
-442 MCAWAKTQGKSL
+442 MCAWAKTNDKSL
-454 YDVLMDIHAEFGFY
+454 FELLIDIHAEYGFY
-468 LEDLISITKKGKT
+468 LEDLISVKKEGKS

-493 RSNPP
+493 RSDPP
-498 KTLAGSAVL
+498 KSIAGSDVVY
-507 TLRDYKLGKVTNLAD
+507 LRDYKLGKVTNFRD
-522 GSQTETGLP
+522 GSTSETGLP
-531 SSNVLQFETA
+531 ASNVLQFETA
-541 DGTVV
+541 EGSIV

-561 SVNAELNDK
+561 SVNGELKDKSKYNEVRAELQ
-570 AEYDSV
+570 
-576 RDYLKGKIEAIQ
+576 GKIKTIQ
-588 VDLGLI
+588 SELGLD

>member
-1 MGSFQES
+1 MDS
-8 PQLYFCGK
+8 L
-16 VLHSMETTVL
+16 VLE
-26 SKALQ
+26 KAKK
-31 WTSDVFDNQTREE
+31 WTSEAFDAETRNA
-44 VQNLINNNETELVES
+44 VQSLIDTNETELTES

-80 RINIYT
+80 RINNYT

-93 LANYLKQSFSG
+93 LANYLKNSFEG
-104 EISVAI
+104 DIKVAI
-110 AHDSRNNSSLFARK
+110 AHDSRNNSKLFARK

-139 SELRPTP
+139 NALRPTP
-146 ELSFAIRH
+146 QLSFAIRH

-172 NGYKAYWEDGGQLIA
+172 NGYKAYWEDGGQLVA
-187 PHDKNVIAEVQKI
+187 PHDKNVIAEVQQI
-200 AGPQDVKWNA
+200 AGPQEVKWNA
-210 DESLIEMVS
+210 DEALIEVVG
-219 DEIDN
+219 DEIDA

-236 PDAVKTQSDLN
+236 SDAVSAQSDLN

-260 VPRTLKELGF
+260 VPRTLRELGF
-270 TNVTT
+270 TNIST
-275 VAEQDEP
+275 VAEQDEAD
-282 NGNFPTVV
+282 GNFPTVV

-295 EAAALKMALE
+295 EAAALKLALE
-305 QAEKVG
+305 QAEKLG

-344 GSLLVYYLIHRW
+344 GSLLVYYLIQRW
-356 NELGKLNGKQFTA
+356 KELGKLDGKQFTA

-379 KISESQNVPCYDV
+379 KISESENVPCYDV

-397 YIAALILELEGKEQF
+397 YIAELILNLEGKEQF

-431 DAVMSCVLIAE
+431 DAVLSCVLIAE
-442 MCAWAKTQGKSL
+442 MCAWAKNNGKSL
-454 YDVLMDIHAEFGFY
+454 YDVLIDIHSVYGFY

-481 GAEEIAKMMEEL
+481 GAEEIANMMEDL
-493 RSNPP
+493 RSTPP
-498 KTLAGSAVL
+498 KSLAGSALL
-507 TLRDYKLGKVTNLAD
+507 TLRDFKLGKVTNLSD
-522 GSQTETGLP
+522 GSKTETGLP
-531 SSNVLQFETA
+531 ASNVLQFETA
-541 DGTVV
+541 DGTIV

-561 SVNAELNDK
+561 SVNGKLADK
-570 AEYDSV
+570 SDYDATKV
-576 RDYLKGKIEAIQ
+576 QLQKKIETIQ
-588 VDLGLI
+588 KDLGLV

>member
-1 MGSFQES
+1 MENI
-8 PQLYFCGK
+8 
-16 VLHSMETTVL
+16 VLQ
-26 SKALQ
+26 KAKQ
-31 WTSDVFDNQTREE
+31 WTTESFDAETRASVQSMIDAGSEE
-44 VQNLINNNETELVES
+44 LTES

-80 RINIYT
+80 RINIYS

-93 LANYLKQSFSG
+93 LANYLKNSFKG
-104 EISVAI
+104 EIQVAV

-134 KAYLF
+134 KVFLF

-187 PHDKNVIAEVQKI
+187 PHDKNVITEVQKI
-200 AGPQDVKWNA
+200 SGPQEVNWNA
-210 DESLIEMVS
+210 DESLIEVVK
-219 DEIDN
+219 DDIDR
-224 AYIAGLKSLCLS
+224 AYIDGLKSLCLS
-236 PDAVKTQSDLN
+236 PEAVKAQSDLN
-247 IVFTSLHGTGGTM
+247 IVFTALHGTGGTM

-270 TNVTT
+270 TNIST
-275 VAEQDEP
+275 VAAQDNP
-282 NGNFPTVV
+282 NGDFPTVI

-305 QAEKVG
+305 QAEQVG

-324 VGIAVRNTKG
+324 VGIAVRNLDN

-344 GSLLVYYLIHRW
+344 GSLLVYYLVKRW
-356 NELGKLNGKQFTA
+356 KELGKLDGKQFTA
-369 KTIVTSALIK
+369 KTIVTSPLIK
-379 KISESQNVPCYDV
+379 KISEQNGVPCYGV

-397 YIAALILELEGKEQF
+397 YIAELIKDLEGKAHF

-431 DAVMSCVLIAE
+431 DAVLSCVLISE
-442 MCAWAKTQGKSL
+442 MCAWAKTNGKSL
-454 YDVLMDIHAEFGFY
+454 FELLIDIHAEYGFY
-468 LEDLISITKKGKT
+468 LEDLISITKKGKS
-481 GAEEIAKMMEEL
+481 GAEEIAKMMEDL

-498 KTLAGSAVL
+498 KQIAGSDVVY
-507 TLRDYKLGKVTNLAD
+507 LRDYKLGKVTNFQD
-522 GSQTETGLP
+522 GSTTETGLP
-531 SSNVLQFETA
+531 TSNVLQFETSE
-541 DGTVV
+541 GTIV

-561 SVNAELNDK
+561 SVNGELDDK
-570 AEYDSV
+570 SNYKE
-576 RDYLKGKIEAIQ
+576 LKIKLEQKIKTIQ
-588 VDLGLI
+588 SELGLV

>member
-1 MGSFQES
+1 MDTS
-8 PQLYFCGK
+8 
-16 VLHSMETTVL
+16 VLE
-26 SKALQ
+26 KAKQ
-31 WTSDVFDNQTREE
+31 WTSNAFDAETRNAVQT
-44 VQNLINNNETELVES
+44 LIDTNETELTES

-70 LRGIMGVGTN
+70 LRGLMGVGTN

-93 LANYLKQSFSG
+93 LANYLKNSFEG
-104 EISVAI
+104 DISVAI
-110 AHDSRNNSSLFARK
+110 AHDSRNNSPLFARK

-146 ELSFAIRH
+146 QLSFAIRH

-172 NGYKAYWEDGGQLIA
+172 NGYKAYWEDGGQLVA
-187 PHDKNVIAEVQKI
+187 PHDKNVITEVQKI

-219 DEIDN
+219 DAIDT

-236 PDAVKTQSDLN
+236 PEAVKKQSDLN

-270 TNVTT
+270 TNVST

-305 QAEKVG
+305 KAEAVG

-324 VGIAVRNTKG
+324 VGIAVRNSNGKL
-334 ELQLLNGNMT
+334 ELLNGNMT
-344 GSLLVYYLIHRW
+344 GSLLVYYLIQRW
-356 NELGKLNGKQFTA
+356 SELGKLNGKQFTA

-379 KISESQNVPCYDV
+379 KISESQSVPCYDV

-397 YIAALILELEGKEQF
+397 YIAELILKLEGKEQF

-418 SYGYLAGD
+418 SYGYLSGD

-431 DAVMSCVLIAE
+431 DAVLSCVLIAE
-442 MCAWAKTQGKSL
+442 MCAWAKDQGKSL
-454 YDVLMDIHAEFGFY
+454 YDVLQDIHLEFGFY
-468 LEDLISITKKGKT
+468 LEDLISITKKGMS
-481 GAEEIAKMMEEL
+481 GAEEIAKMMEDL

-498 KTLAGSAVL
+498 KKLAGSEVL
-507 TLRDYKLGKVTNLAD
+507 TLRDYKLGKVTNLTN
-522 GSQTETGLP
+522 GSQNGTGLP

-561 SVNAELNDK
+561 SVNAKLNDK
-570 AEYDSV
+570 ADYDAV
-576 RDYLKGKIEAIQ
+576 RDALKSKIKAIQ
-588 VDLGLI
+588 ADLGLG

>member
-1 MGSFQES
+1 MD
-8 PQLYFCGK
+8 
-16 VLHSMETTVL
+16 TTVL
-26 SKALQ
+26 EKAKQ
-31 WTSDVFDNQTREE
+31 WTSDAFDAETREE
-44 VQNLINNNETELVES
+44 VQSLIDTNETELAES

-70 LRGIMGVGTN
+70 LRGIMGVGSN

-86 VGMATQG
+86 IGMATQG
-93 LANYLKQSFSG
+93 LANYLKNSFEG

-110 AHDSRNNSSLFARK
+110 AHDSRNNSPLFARK

-146 ELSFAIRH
+146 QLSFAIRH

-159 GVVITASHNPKEY
+159 GVVLTASHNPKEY
-172 NGYKAYWEDGGQLIA
+172 NGYKAYWEDGGQLVA
-187 PHDKNVIAEVQKI
+187 PHDKNVITEVQKI
-200 AGPQDVKWNA
+200 AGPQEVKWNA
-210 DESLIEMVS
+210 NESLIEMVS
-219 DEIDN
+219 DDIDK
-224 AYIAGLKSLCLS
+224 AYIEGLKSLCLS
-236 PDAVKTQSDLN
+236 PEAIKNQSDLN

-270 TNVTT
+270 TNVST
-275 VAEQDEP
+275 VAEQDKP
-282 NGNFPTVV
+282 DGNFPTVV

-295 EAAALKMALE
+295 EAAALKLALE

-324 VGIAVRNTKG
+324 VGIAVRNTNG
-334 ELQLLNGNMT
+334 ELELLNGNMT
-344 GSLLVYYLIHRW
+344 GSLLVYYLIQRW
-356 NELGKLNGKQFTA
+356 SELGKLNGTQFTA
-369 KTIVTSALIK
+369 KTIVTSDLIR

-397 YIAALILELEGKEQF
+397 YIAELILKLEGKEQF

-418 SYGYLAGD
+418 SYGYLSGD

-431 DAVMSCVLIAE
+431 DAVLSCVLIAE
-442 MCAWAKTQGKSL
+442 MCAWAKEQEKSL
-454 YDVLMDIHAEFGFY
+454 YDVLQDIHTEFGFY
-468 LEDLISITKKGKT
+468 LEDLISITKKGMT
-481 GAEEIAKMMEEL
+481 GAEEISKMMEDL

-498 KTLAGSAVL
+498 KTLAGSDVL

-522 GSQTETGLP
+522 GAQTETGLP
-531 SSNVLQFETA
+531 ASNVLQFETA

-561 SVNAELNDK
+561 SVNGELKNK

-576 RDYLKGKIEAIQ
+576 RTALKGKIEAIQ
-588 VDLGLI
+588 SDLGLK

>member
-1 MGSFQES
+1 MDKSILE
-8 PQLYFCGK
+8 
-16 VLHSMETTVL
+16 
-26 SKALQ
+26 KAKK
-31 WTSDVFDNQTREE
+31 WTSEAFDVETRSA
-44 VQNLINNNETELVES
+44 VQNLIDNNETELTES
-59 FYKDLEFGTGG
+59 FYKELEFGTGG
-70 LRGIMGVGTN
+70 LRGLMGVGTN

-86 VGMATQG
+86 IGMATQG
-93 LANYLKQSFSG
+93 LANYLKQSFEG
-104 EISVAI
+104 DISIAI
-110 AHDSRNNSSLFARK
+110 AYDSRNNSPLFARK

-139 SELRPTP
+139 NELRPTP
-146 ELSFAIRH
+146 QLSFAIRH
-154 YGCKS
+154 YGCKG
-159 GVVITASHNPKEY
+159 GVVVTASHNPKEY
-172 NGYKAYWEDGGQLIA
+172 NGYKAYWEDGGQLVA
-187 PHDKNVIAEVQKI
+187 PHDKNVIAEVQKV

-219 DEIDN
+219 DEIDS

-236 PDAVKTQSDLN
+236 PDAVKAQSDLN

-270 TNVTT
+270 TNVRT
-275 VAEQDEP
+275 VAEQDKP

-324 VGIAVRNTKG
+324 VGIAVRNSNG
-334 ELQLLNGNMT
+334 ELELLNGNMT
-344 GSLLVYYLIHRW
+344 GSLLVYYLIQRW
-356 NELGKLNGKQFTA
+356 KELRKLTGKQFTA

-379 KISESQNVPCYDV
+379 RISESQNVPCYDV

-397 YIAALILELEGKEQF
+397 YIAELILKLEGKEQF

-418 SYGYLAGD
+418 SYGYLSGD

-431 DAVMSCVLIAE
+431 DAVLSCVLIAE
-442 MCAWAKTQGKSL
+442 MCAWAKTNGKSL
-454 YDVLMDIHAEFGFY
+454 YDVLQDIHTEFGFY
-468 LEDLISITKKGKT
+468 LEDLISITKKGMT
-481 GAEEIAKMMEEL
+481 GAEEIAKMMEDL

-498 KTLAGSAVL
+498 KTLAGSDVL

-522 GSQTETGLP
+522 ATQTETGLP
-531 SSNVLQFETA
+531 ASNVLQFETA

-576 RDYLKGKIEAIQ
+576 RDSLKGKITTIQ
-588 VDLGLI
+588 SDLGLK

>member
-1 MGSFQES
+1 MD
-8 PQLYFCGK
+8 
-16 VLHSMETTVL
+16 TTVL
-26 SKALQ
+26 EKAKQ
-31 WTSDVFDNQTREE
+31 WTSDAFDAETREE
-44 VQNLINNNETELVES
+44 VQNLIDTNETELTES

-70 LRGIMGVGTN
+70 LRGLMGVGTN

-93 LANYLKQSFSG
+93 LANYLKNSFEG

-110 AHDSRNNSSLFARK
+110 AHDSRNNSPLFARK

-146 ELSFAIRH
+146 QLSFAIRH

-172 NGYKAYWEDGGQLIA
+172 NGYKAYWEDGGQLVA
-187 PHDKNVIAEVQKI
+187 PHDKNVITEVQKI
-200 AGPQDVKWNA
+200 AGPQEVKWNA
-210 DESLIEMVS
+210 NESLIEMVS
-219 DEIDN
+219 DDIDK
-224 AYIAGLKSLCLS
+224 AYIEGLKSLCLS
-236 PDAVKTQSDLN
+236 PEAIKNQSDLN

-270 TNVTT
+270 TNVST
-275 VAEQDEP
+275 VAEQDKP
-282 NGNFPTVV
+282 DGNFPTVV

-295 EAAALKMALE
+295 EAAALKLALE

-324 VGIAVRNTKG
+324 VGIAVRNTNG
-334 ELQLLNGNMT
+334 ELELLNGNMT
-344 GSLLVYYLIHRW
+344 GSLLVYYLIQRW
-356 NELGKLNGKQFTA
+356 SELGKLTGKQFTA
-369 KTIVTSALIK
+369 KTIVTSDLIK

-397 YIAALILELEGKEQF
+397 YIAELILKLEGKEQF

-418 SYGYLAGD
+418 SYGYLSGD

-431 DAVMSCVLIAE
+431 DAVLSCVLIAE
-442 MCAWAKTQGKSL
+442 MCAWAKDQGKSL
-454 YDVLMDIHAEFGFY
+454 YDVLQDIHSEFGFY
-468 LEDLISITKKGKT
+468 LEDLISITKKGMS
-481 GAEEIAKMMEEL
+481 GAEEIAKMMEDL

-498 KTLAGSAVL
+498 KKLAGSEVL
-507 TLRDYKLGKVTNLAD
+507 TLRDYKLGKVTNLAN

-531 SSNVLQFETA
+531 ASNVLQFETA

-561 SVNAELNDK
+561 SVNGALNDK
-570 AEYDSV
+570 AEYDAV
-576 RDYLKGKIEAIQ
+576 RDALKGKITTIQ
-588 VDLGLI
+588 ADLNLI

>member
-1 MGSFQES
+1 MEQE
-8 PQLYFCGK
+8 
-16 VLHSMETTVL
+16 VLD
-26 SKALQ
+26 KAKQ
-31 WTSDVFDNQTREE
+31 WTTEAFDLDTRQA
-44 VQNLINNNETELVES
+44 VQNMIDSDQNELTES

-93 LANYLKQSFSG
+93 LANYLKASFDG
-104 EISVAI
+104 EIKVAI
-110 AHDSRNNSSLFARK
+110 AHDSRNNSPLFARK

-187 PHDKNVIAEVQKI
+187 PHDKNVISEVQKI
-200 AGPQDVKWNA
+200 AGPQEVKWNA
-210 DESLIEMVS
+210 DESLIELVG
-219 DEIDN
+219 DEIDR
-224 AYIAGLKSLCLS
+224 AYIDGLKSLCLS
-236 PDAVKTQSDLN
+236 PEAVAAQSDLN
-247 IVFTSLHGTGGTM
+247 IVFTALHGTGGTM

-270 TNVTT
+270 TNIST
-275 VAEQDEP
+275 VAAQDEP
-282 NGNFPTVV
+282 NGNFPTVD

-305 QAEKVG
+305 QAEQVG
-311 ADLVMGTDPDADR
+311 ADLVMGCDPDADR
-324 VGIAVRNTKG
+324 VGIAVRNLHG

-344 GSLLVYYLIHRW
+344 GSLLVYYLVQRW
-356 NELGKLNGKQFTA
+356 KEQGKLDGNQFTA
-369 KTIVTSALIK
+369 KTIVTSPIIK
-379 KISESQNVPCYDV
+379 KISEQNGVPSYDV

-397 YIAALILELEGKEQF
+397 YIAELIKNLEGKKQF

-431 DAVMSCVLIAE
+431 DAVLSCVLIAE
-442 MCAWAKTQGKSL
+442 MCAWAKSNGKSL
-454 YDVLMDIHAEFGFY
+454 FELLIDIHAEFGFY
-468 LEDLISITKKGKT
+468 LEDLISIKKVGKS
-481 GAEEIAKMMEEL
+481 GAEEIAKIMEDL
-493 RSNPP
+493 RINPP
-498 KTLAGSAVL
+498 KSVAGSDVVY
-507 TLRDYKLGKVTNLAD
+507 LRDYKHGKVTNFGD
-522 GSQTETGLP
+522 GSISETGLP
-531 SSNVLQFETA
+531 SSNVLQFVTA
-541 DGTVV
+541 EGTIV

-561 SVNAELNDK
+561 SVNGELKEK
-570 AEYDSV
+570 ANYNQVKADLEM
-576 RDYLKGKIEAIQ
+576 KIKTIQ
-588 VDLGLI
+588 SELGLV

>member
-1 MGSFQES
+1 M
-8 PQLYFCGK
+8 
-16 VLHSMETTVL
+16 TVL
-26 SKALQ
+26 EKAKQ
-31 WTSDVFDNQTREE
+31 WTSDAFDAETRNA
-44 VQNLINNNETELVES
+44 VQNLIDTNETELTES
-59 FYKDLEFGTGG
+59 FYKELEFGTGG
-70 LRGIMGVGTN
+70 LRGLMGVGTN

-93 LANYLKQSFSG
+93 LANYLKNSFDG

-110 AHDSRNNSSLFARK
+110 AHDSRNNSPLFARK

-146 ELSFAIRH
+146 QLSFAIRH

-172 NGYKAYWEDGGQLIA
+172 NGYKAYWEDGGQLVA
-187 PHDKNVIAEVQKI
+187 PNDENVITEVQKI
-200 AGPQDVKWNA
+200 GGPQDVKWNA

-219 DEIDN
+219 DEIDS
-224 AYIAGLKSLCLS
+224 AYIAGLKSTCLS
-236 PDAVKTQSDLN
+236 PEAVKQQSDLN

-270 TNVTT
+270 TNVST

-305 QAEKVG
+305 KAEAVG

-324 VGIAVRNTKG
+324 VGIAVRNSNGKL
-334 ELQLLNGNMT
+334 ELLNGNQT
-344 GSLLVYYLIHRW
+344 AALLIHYLVTRW
-356 NELGKLNGKQFTA
+356 SELGKLNGKQYIA
-369 KTIVTSALIK
+369 KTIVTTDLLVNIADK
-379 KISESQNVPCYDV
+379 KHVKCYEV

-397 YIAALILELEGKEQF
+397 YIAELIREKEGQEQF

-418 SYGYLAGD
+418 SYGYLAGE

-431 DAVMSCVLIAE
+431 DAVQSCMLIAE
-442 MCAWAKTQGKSL
+442 MCAWAKNNGKNL
-454 YDVLMDIHAEFGFY
+454 YEVLIDIYMEHGLFV
-468 LEDLISITKKGKT
+468 EDLISITKKGKS
-481 GAEEIAKMMEEL
+481 GAEEIALMMD
-493 RSNPP
+493 RFRNNPP
-498 KTLAGSAVL
+498 KQLAGIDLYAVV
-507 TLRDYKLGKVTNLAD
+507 DYKLSTVTELKKGEVSELRFPKSD
-522 GSQTETGLP
+522 
-531 SSNVLQFETA
+531 VLQFETL
-541 DGTVV
+541 DNTVV

-561 SVNAELNDK
+561 SVRAKLKDR
-570 AEYDSV
+570 ADYDAV
-576 RDYLKGKIEAIQ
+576 RNSLKGKIEAIQ
-588 VDLGLI
+588 ADLGLK